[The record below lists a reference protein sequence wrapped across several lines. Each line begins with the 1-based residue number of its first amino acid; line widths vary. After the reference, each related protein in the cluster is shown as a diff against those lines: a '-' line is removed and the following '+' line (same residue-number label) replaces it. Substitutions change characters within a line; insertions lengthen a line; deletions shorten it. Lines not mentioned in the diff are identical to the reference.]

1 MSTKMG
7 DILSAVRK
15 SLDFRRETEIF
26 GIKFELGV
34 LSLEEER
41 RANNDEV
48 LSNLEGTD
56 YLVRLEINVLS
67 YSIKSL
73 NGTQL
78 DSIVEVEESDKSITK
93 KEKALFIRELLE
105 TLPTGMINEL
115 FEVYSDI
122 KEEAEEKL
130 KSNTKCVWYKTPDVR
145 QKEMEER
152 IKKYNEEEKRKIELR
167 EIPKEPEPEEELGQE
182 EPSTTDI

>member
-7 DILSAVRK
+7 DILSSVRK
-15 SLDFRRETEIF
+15 SLDFRREAEIL

-34 LSLEEER
+34 LTLEEER
-41 RANNDEV
+41 KANNDEV
-48 LSNLEGTD
+48 LSDLEGTD

-78 DSIVEVEESDKSITK
+78 DPVVEIEESDKTVTK

-105 TLPTGMINEL
+105 TLPTGMINDL

-130 KSNTKCVWYKTPDVR
+130 KNNTKCVWYKTPDVR

-152 IKKYNEEEKRKIELR
+152 IKKYNEDEKKKIELR
-167 EIPKEPEPEEELGQE
+167 EIPKEPEPEEQEPE